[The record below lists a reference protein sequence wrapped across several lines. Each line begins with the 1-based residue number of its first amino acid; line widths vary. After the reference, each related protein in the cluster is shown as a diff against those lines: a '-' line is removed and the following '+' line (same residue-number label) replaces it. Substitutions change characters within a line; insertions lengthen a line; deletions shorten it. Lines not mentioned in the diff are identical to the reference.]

1 MISRSVTDTAPMH
14 LVYLSDAKIP
24 SRSSNSMQTMRM
36 CAAFQA
42 AGAEVTLV
50 HPVARG
56 PRPEGYTGDV
66 AKFYGVPAS
75 FERNEVCRWPRR
87 SNATGSPSRV
97 ARILGF
103 SSWFARRSRP
113 GAQPFVCYSRSFL
126 AAWIAVLLRALWLG
140 RSAGRAIV
148 VDVHDLPQARL
159 VSRPLERTDGVVV
172 ISEALRSR
180 LLEHDGLAPGRVW
193 VEHDGADLGAL

>member
-56 PRPEGYTGDV
+56 PRPEGYAGDV
-66 AKFYGVPAS
+66 AKFYGVPAN
-75 FERNEVCRWPRR
+75 FERKELCRWPRR
-87 SNATGSPSRV
+87 RSSATGSASRT

-140 RSAGRAIV
+140 RSACRAIV
-148 VDVHDLPQARL
+148 VEVHDLPQARL
-159 VSRPLERTDGVVV
+159 VWRLLERTDGVVV

-180 LLEHDGLAPGRVW
+180 LLEHDGLAPSHVW
-193 VEHDGADLGAL
+193 VEHDGADLV